1 MFDWVLKSL
10 LKTCTLSL
18 WILANLIVEGAGEKI
33 SKRTLK
39 TEKYAKKVD
48 KAIYKN
54 ANQVKLLGSWLD
66 SLIEYNFICNLANL

>member
-18 WILANLIVEGAGEKI
+18 WILANLIAEGAREKI

-39 TEKYAKKVD
+39 TEKCAKKVD
-48 KAIYKN
+48 KVIYKN
-54 ANQVKLLGSWLD
+54 ANQVKLLGSW
-66 SLIEYNFICNLANL
+66 IH